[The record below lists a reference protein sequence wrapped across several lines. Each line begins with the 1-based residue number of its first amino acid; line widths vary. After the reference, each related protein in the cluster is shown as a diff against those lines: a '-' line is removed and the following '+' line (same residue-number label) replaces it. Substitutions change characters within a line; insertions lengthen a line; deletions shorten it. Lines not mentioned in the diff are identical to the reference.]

1 MPDLPNTT
9 FLFFTN
15 VLQDFRIC
23 ISARLRLATTL
34 ENNSFKTL
42 AVSLSFLAILSPS
55 AIVILSLKIILLD
68 NDDLTTF
75 QSFFTAANV
84 CLV

>member
-9 FLFFTN
+9 FLSFTN

-75 QSFFTAANV
+75 QSFFIAANV